1 MNYKDQQQT
10 QQTNKW
16 LKRHGVNV
24 KHISMGTA
32 QLFQATKLAT
42 MTLFNFAHLLTHSQI
57 QTLKKFLQ
65 ASKNQNQRQKI
76 TQAQCFQVMNT
87 AKQAQRLASKQYKA
101 KR

>member
-16 LKRHGVNV
+16 LKSNGVNV

-32 QLFQATKLAT
+32 ELFQATKLAT
-42 MTLFNFAHLLTHSQI
+42 MTLTDFAHLLTYSQI

-65 ASKNQNQRQKI
+65 ASKNQKLRQKI
-76 TQAQCFQVMNT
+76 TQTQCFQVMNT